1 MTITPIVTMFQT
13 LTNTKMPQ
21 VAKELLLKI
30 TNCLQQQRFTL
41 FKILTPTVPQDSNIN
56 SFLPPN
62 RLYPKQRHSNSNSLT
77 LLPPPFPT
85 TCVLSV
91 VLTGPLN
98 DT

>member
-21 VAKELLLKI
+21 WQTVSTKI
-30 TNCLQQQRFTL
+30 TNCFQQQRFTL

>member
-21 VAKELLLKI
+21 WQTVSTKCK
-30 TNCLQQQRFTL
+30 TNCFQQQRFTL

-62 RLYPKQRHSNSNSLT
+62 RLYPKQRHKDILNLLTLNCHLT
-77 LLPPPFPT
+77 LLLLCPYSPP
-85 TCVLSV
+85 LS
-91 VLTGPLN
+91 